1 MGQSWTNRREG
12 RIGGDIEENASL
24 PWESNRRLISLDQDE
39 KAQKSATYSQKGQQ
53 TKFKAHALNARLER

>member
-24 PWESNRRLISLDQDE
+24 PWESNRRLISLDKDE
-39 KAQKSATYSQKGQQ
+39 KAQISATYNHKGDQ
-53 TKFKAHALNARLER
+53 T